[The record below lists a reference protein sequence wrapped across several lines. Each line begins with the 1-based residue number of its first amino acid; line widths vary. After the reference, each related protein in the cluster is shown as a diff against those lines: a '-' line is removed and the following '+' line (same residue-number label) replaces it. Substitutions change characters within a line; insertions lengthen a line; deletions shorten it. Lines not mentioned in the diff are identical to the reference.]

1 MASLDAPPPAQR
13 SSPSAPR
20 PRRTAQRPR
29 STAGAS
35 SRHLL
40 KAISWRIVGTIDTFL
55 LSMLLLTFLGPLL
68 GLEPAPGGVAR
79 TAGLIAATE
88 ILTKIA
94 LFWMHEWGWAR
105 LHWGARSG
113 PRDRRWRSFAKAFS
127 WRLFASL
134 DTTILALIFTGSL
147 RMAISIGGA
156 EVITK
161 IFLYYLHERAWER
174 VAIGKPSVALPP
186 DPA

>member
-1 MASLDAPPPAQR
+1 MASLDTP
-13 SSPSAPR
+13 SPAPR
-20 PRRTAQRPR
+20 ARP
-29 STAGAS
+29 TAGAA

-68 GLEPAPGGVAR
+68 GLEAAHGGHAR
-79 TAGLIAATE
+79 TAGLIAMTE
-88 ILTKIA
+88 VATKIA
-94 LFWMHEWGWAR
+94 LFWLHEWGWAR

-113 PRDRRWRSFAKAFS
+113 PRDQRWRSFTKAFS

-161 IFLYYLHERAWER
+161 VILYYLHERAWER
-174 VAIGKPSVALPP
+174 IPIGKSRAVPA
-186 DPA
+186 DPT

>member
-1 MASLDAPPPAQR
+1 MASLDAP
-13 SSPSAPR
+13 SPAPR
-20 PRRTAQRPR
+20 SRRTA
-29 STAGAS
+29 GAA

-40 KAISWRIVGTIDTFL
+40 KAISWRIVGTLDTFL

-68 GLEPAPGGVAR
+68 GLAPTHGGHAR

-88 ILTKIA
+88 VATKIA
-94 LFWMHEWGWAR
+94 LFWVHEWAWAR
-105 LHWGARSG
+105 LHWGARAG
-113 PRDRRWRSFAKAFS
+113 PRDQRWRSFAKAFS

-174 VAIGKPSVALPP
+174 VAIGKPNTATATVTERG
-186 DPA
+186 